1 MKNWRKT
8 VSLKSP
14 VKSRVWR
21 LLEEYRDYDK
31 SAFYLPRHHVMTFSP
46 CAELWRIMG
55 IFCGNAC
62 PFFKIQTTVWLRMPK
77 DRKNSVEL
85 QPWAQS
91 IRIWV
96 PGLIW
101 FIDKCRWF
109 SPEIFCRS
117 ELRYSCNSS
126 WLSGRCTGIYDDPWG
141 VLFCRRIKQW
151 KMKNSHLRC
160 EGGSK

>member
-8 VSLKSP
+8 LSP
-14 VKSRVWR
+14 ETLAISGFFR
-21 LLEEYRDYDK
+21 LMKGYRDYDK
-31 SAFYLPRHHVMTFSP
+31 SAFYLPRHHVMTFSR

-77 DRKNSVEL
+77 DRKNNVKVQPRTRSITDLSAEAYLFYGQMMMDIWGKLL
-85 QPWAQS
+85 Q
-91 IRIWV
+91 I
-96 PGLIW
+96 
-101 FIDKCRWF
+101 
-109 SPEIFCRS
+109 ETT
-117 ELRYSCNSS
+117 NSS
-126 WLSGRCTGIYDDPWG
+126 WLPGHCTGIYDDPWG